1 MKNLKSVIT
10 NSFSIVFGILIYVFL
25 SQNFFTYSASISGN
39 PTSGAS
45 TGYQLIRNLFEGGD
59 STPASMAMVV
69 SLFIISILAGLMII
83 CSVYSLLRNLNVIK
97 YENEKLDKTISIINL
112 LLGVLIAIFA
122 IVAISCTSAYL
133 NDGLDMTIATTA
145 AESLTAA
152 GIPNVTAEIV
162 LANFMTDYT
171 ANIAWANVVNLIMS
185 ILTAVSTSLTFVFDR
200 KSNNSLRN

>member
-25 SQNFFTYSASISGN
+25 SQNFFTYSVNISGN

-59 STPASMAMVV
+59 STPASLAMVV

-83 CSVYSLLRNLNVIK
+83 CSVYSLLRNFNVIK
-97 YENEKLDKTISIINL
+97 YENEKLDKTVSIINL
-112 LLGVLIAIFA
+112 VLGVLIAIFA

-133 NDGLDMTIATTA
+133 KNGLDMTIATTT

-152 GIPNVTAEIV
+152 GMPNVTAEIV
-162 LANFMTDYT
+162 LANLMTDYT

-200 KSNNSLRN
+200 KSNN

>member
-25 SQNFFTYSASISGN
+25 SQNFFTYSASISEN

-59 STPASMAMVV
+59 STPASLAMVV

-83 CSVYSLLRNLNVIK
+83 CSVYSLLRNFNVIK
-97 YENEKLDKTISIINL
+97 YENEKLDKTISIINFV
-112 LLGVLIAIFA
+112 LGVLIAIFA

-133 NDGLDMTIATTA
+133 KNGLDMTIATTT

-152 GIPNVTAEIV
+152 GMPNVTAEIV
-162 LANFMTDYT
+162 LANLMTDYT

-200 KSNNSLRN
+200 KSNN

>member
-112 LLGVLIAIFA
+112 VLGVLIAIFA

-152 GIPNVTAEIV
+152 GMPNVTAEIV
-162 LANFMTDYT
+162 LANLMTDYT

-200 KSNNSLRN
+200 KSNN